1 VDRRRDGGNDLIM
14 ALTFLQATTNTED
27 LTTYTF
33 SSQNLGDADAGRYI
47 LVAISAR
54 KAGSDPATINSVT
67 IGGVSATIISQI
79 DGTDQNSNVVGYAI
93 AKVPTGT
100 TGNIVVTFAA
110 GMVRC
115 VISAYRITDLSSTT
129 PYDSATSTAT
139 DPTGSIDVPAGGF
152 AVANAISNFQ
162 GSVSFSGLTEDAS
175 GTLESYVTYGF
186 ASDTFV
192 SAQSGLSITANFSG
206 SSSRPLGMFL
216 SFAVSS
222 GNERSAK
229 ITGKASTDS
238 SRSSKIYG
246 AYVSPQYLY
255 WTKINSDTKTLEKVV
270 VYEKEVTKPSDSSV
284 TWHASPD
291 GGSNWESITA
301 GTVHTFVN
309 SGNDLRL
316 RATLSASSDYK
327 STPSLDRVSVVWTEL
342 DSVSVNNE
350 RGAFISGQTS
360 TSDEREATITGR
372 DTAND
377 ERSAKTVGS
386 DSSNDERPIFL
397 TGQDTGSDER
407 PANITGQSTTTAES
421 LAKTFGQDSDSDER
435 QSKISGKNTA
445 NNEIGVK
452 ISGKAT
458 TNLEREAKIAGKNAD
473 SGEIQSK
480 IVGKDTSEA
489 SRSAKVFGQDSTSDE
504 RNVKIAGQT
513 ATLDQRFSKTIGK
526 DTIISI
532 RPLKISGQD
541 FSEDYRDVKI
551 TGKKSAD
558 SDRLAKIH
566 GKGVD
571 TSIRTLK
578 ITGKNSST
586 SESAARI
593 VGSIDTSSQRQTTVK
608 GQSTASSDVLVKITG
623 QDSSFIA
630 KLATIYGKD
639 ITNSQRSAK
648 LVGVVGSGLS
658 QRSARIKGSS
668 KWYKPDPKTM
678 SSDSPTTFQTS
689 NPTDWYEPDPKT
701 PMTQNDD
708 GFSKPY

>member
-473 SGEIQSK
+473 SGEI
-480 IVGKDTSEA
+480 
-489 SRSAKVFGQDSTSDE
+489 
-504 RNVKIAGQT
+504 
-513 ATLDQRFSKTIGK
+513 
-526 DTIISI
+526 
-532 RPLKISGQD
+532 
-541 FSEDYRDVKI
+541 
-551 TGKKSAD
+551 KSAD